1 MNNTN
6 YVFTFNAIKLSV
18 QILQLKDS
26 YYIYIGSND
35 LTFNNLTLSLPF
47 TECIKSNPTTQ
58 IIDEEPNAIARVLS
72 SSLSSKLNKPIYLS
86 YNLNPEGTMS
96 TNGLCSFLEKQL
108 THILTS

>member
-6 YVFTFNAIKLSV
+6 YVFSFNDIKLSV

-35 LTFNNLTLSLPF
+35 LTFNNLTLSLPSTQF
-47 TECIKSNPTTQ
+47 IKSNPTTQ
-58 IIDEEPNAIARVLS
+58 VIDEEPNPIARLLS

-86 YNLNPEGTMS
+86 YNISPAGNIN
-96 TNGLCSFLEKQL
+96 TNGLYPFLEKEL
-108 THILTS
+108 IRILTA